1 MDDVDVLG
9 LRIALA
15 CFNAPSSVLC
25 EAFHKAELLAPY
37 ARRRINSKIG
47 FFLTD
52 WTPHRRRT
60 LTSCQS
66 RREPEMSFRHDKS
79 YQFEV
84 GLPDVSMSD
93 WNGPSPYSDAGMMRG
108 LHLASES
115 VLRLATQTHNAV
127 ARGDTVGAEVARVS
141 LEKQLALATC
151 LIDELLLNGT
161 DQPTTH

>member
-1 MDDVDVLG
+1 
-9 LRIALA
+9 
-15 CFNAPSSVLC
+15 
-25 EAFHKAELLAPY
+25 
-37 ARRRINSKIG
+37 
-47 FFLTD
+47 
-52 WTPHRRRT
+52 
-60 LTSCQS
+60 
-66 RREPEMSFRHDKS
+66 MSFRHDKS

-84 GLPDVSMSD
+84 DLPDVSMSD
-93 WNGPSPYSDAGMMRG
+93 WNGPAPYSDAGMMRG

-151 LIDELLLNGT
+151 LIDELLLKGT